1 MMKRYQLIV
10 KGKVQ
15 GVGFR
20 AFTQQKAAQYELS
33 GYVMNHMDGSVEIEA
48 QGEESTLKRFISK
61 IQEGSPYSSVEEINT
76 QTKEVQDNELSFS
89 IRY

>member
-1 MMKRYQLIV
+1 MKRYQFIV

-20 AFTQQKAAQYELS
+20 AFTQQKAAQYGLT
-33 GYVMNHMDGSVEIEA
+33 GYVMNQMDNSVEIEA
-48 QGEESTLKRFISK
+48 QGEENTLIKFQSALQK
-61 IQEGSPYSSVEEINT
+61 GSPFSTVD
-76 QTKEVQDNELSFS
+76 EVQAHEKQVHDHERSFS

>member
-1 MMKRYQLIV
+1 MKRYHMIV

-48 QGEESTLKRFISK
+48 QGEDSHLNRFISAV
-61 IQEGSPYSSVEEINT
+61 QTGSPYSSVDRVETSE
-76 QTKEVQDNELSFS
+76 KETHENERSFS

>member
-1 MMKRYQLIV
+1 MKRYHMIV

-48 QGEESTLKRFISK
+48 QGEDSHLNRFISA
-61 IQEGSPYSSVEEINT
+61 
-76 QTKEVQDNELSFS
+76 VQDRKSLLFS
-89 IRY
+89 